1 MPHRMQRVA
10 GIDGCRS
17 GWLIV
22 EAHTDLSKAEL
33 NFAPNWHDVKS
44 TARVIAVDMPIGLSR
59 DGVRQCEVEARRLLS
74 PCASRVFKTIAR
86 GALRFAQKD
95 WNVANQWS
103 KDQGFG
109 GISKQIWN
117 ILPKIKEIDRAI
129 APADQLRV
137 VEAHPELAFARLN
150 GGRPL
155 DSKHT
160 RGGLLARQAL
170 LQRAG
175 FTNLDGWLQSLR
187 GRGAKADDLFDAC
200 VLVLTA
206 RNILRGDGREV
217 PAVEQRDSRGLKMAI
232 AY

>member
-1 MPHRMQRVA
+1 MQRVA

-117 ILPKIKEIDRAI
+117 IRPKIKEIDRAI

-160 RGGLLARQAL
+160 RGGILARQAL

>member
-1 MPHRMQRVA
+1 MPQRMQRIA
-10 GIDGCRS
+10 GIDGCKS
-17 GWLIV
+17 GWLVV
-22 EAHTDLSKAEL
+22 EANADLSKAEL
-33 NFAPNWHDVKS
+33 KFAPNWHDVNS
-44 TARVIAVDMPIGLSR
+44 TARIIAVDMPIGLSR
-59 DGVRQCEVEARRLLS
+59 DGVRQCEVEARKLLS

-86 GALRFAQKD
+86 GALRFAQND
-95 WNVANQWS
+95 WNMANQWS
-103 KDQGFG
+103 KEQGFG

-117 ILPKIKEIDRAI
+117 IRPKIKEIDRAI
-129 APADQLRV
+129 APSDQARV

-160 RGGLLARQAL
+160 RAGLEIRQAIL
-170 LQRAG
+170 RRAG
-175 FTNLDGWLQSLR
+175 FTNLDRWLRELR
-187 GRGAKADDLFDAC
+187 GKGAKADDLYDAC

>member
-1 MPHRMQRVA
+1 MPQRMQRVA

-117 ILPKIKEIDRAI
+117 IRPKIKEIDRAI
-129 APADQLRV
+129 APSDQARV

-160 RGGLLARQAL
+160 RRGLLARQEL
-170 LQRAG
+170 LRDAG
-175 FTNLDGWLQSLR
+175 FTNLDDWLRSLR
-187 GRGAKADDLFDAC
+187 GKGAKADDLFDAC

-206 RNILRGDGREV
+206 RNILRGEGREV